1 MKNIYYWSPCLANVG
16 TVKST
21 INSAI
26 ALSKYNNK
34 NYKVFLINSCGEWD
48 NYRNLCEENNIT
60 LVDLKFKYFK
70 YLPKNGFIQS
80 RFSYVILFLL
90 SYFPLLKML
99 KKVQPHFLILHLV
112 TSLPLFLMM
121 TNKFKTQFILRISGY
136 PKLNFLRKFFWKI
149 CSDRLYCI
157 TSPTKDLIKQI
168 KNSGIFNND
177 KIEYLPDAILNI
189 KNINLEKKDHI
200 KSEILSKNFFI
211 AAGRLTKQK
220 NFIYLINEFNEFLKV
235 EKKYDLLIFGEGE
248 EKQKLKKKIKQYNIE
263 DKVFLMGHTK
273 SLNFAMTKAKAF
285 ILSSL
290 WEEPGFVLIEAASNN
305 LFIISSDCKNGPRE
319 FLLDG
324 KAGLLFKNN
333 KSGELL
339 IKLKEIIKLDQN
351 QKKNKIL
358 VAKKNIK
365 NYTIF
370 GHYLKIK
377 KILN

>member
-1 MKNIYYWSPCLANVG
+1 
-16 TVKST
+16 
-21 INSAI
+21 
-26 ALSKYNNK
+26 
-34 NYKVFLINSCGEWD
+34 
-48 NYRNLCEENNIT
+48 
-60 LVDLKFKYFK
+60 
-70 YLPKNGFIQS
+70 
-80 RFSYVILFLL
+80 
-90 SYFPLLKML
+90 ML
-99 KKVQPHFLILHLV
+99 KKDQPHFLILHLV

-248 EKQKLKKKIKQYNIE
+248 EKQKLKKIIKQYNIE

-339 IKLKEIIKLDQN
+339 IKLKEFIKLDQN
-351 QKKNKIL
+351 QKKKIL
-358 VAKKNIK
+358 VAKKILK
-365 NYTIF
+365 TIRF
-370 GHYLKIK
+370 LDI
-377 KILN
+377 I

>member
-1 MKNIYYWSPCLANVG
+1 
-16 TVKST
+16 
-21 INSAI
+21 
-26 ALSKYNNK
+26 
-34 NYKVFLINSCGEWD
+34 
-48 NYRNLCEENNIT
+48 
-60 LVDLKFKYFK
+60 
-70 YLPKNGFIQS
+70 
-80 RFSYVILFLL
+80 
-90 SYFPLLKML
+90 
-99 KKVQPHFLILHLV
+99 
-112 TSLPLFLMM
+112 
-121 TNKFKTQFILRISGY
+121 
-136 PKLNFLRKFFWKI
+136 
-149 CSDRLYCI
+149 
-157 TSPTKDLIKQI
+157 
-168 KNSGIFNND
+168 
-177 KIEYLPDAILNI
+177 
-189 KNINLEKKDHI
+189 
-200 KSEILSKNFFI
+200 
-211 AAGRLTKQK
+211 
-220 NFIYLINEFNEFLKV
+220 
-235 EKKYDLLIFGEGE
+235 
-248 EKQKLKKKIKQYNIE
+248 
-263 DKVFLMGHTK
+263 MGHTK

-339 IKLKEIIKLDQN
+339 IKLKEFIKLDQN